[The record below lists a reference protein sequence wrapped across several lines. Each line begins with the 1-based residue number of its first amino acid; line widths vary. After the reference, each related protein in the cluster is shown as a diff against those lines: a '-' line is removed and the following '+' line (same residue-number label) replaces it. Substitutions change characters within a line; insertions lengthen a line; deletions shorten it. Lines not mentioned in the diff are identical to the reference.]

1 MTRELRPTVLEIIAA
16 IRLRARTAALCIALW
31 FAALVMA
38 LSGAALAAVAF
49 AAGAGLAAGI
59 DRRLPLFVFLLMLPG
74 LTAFDGLVLLRFGGS
89 ALDFRLILTGSIGVV
104 LVALILKYGTTLDVV
119 AAVFAAFVGTM
130 IVLIVE
136 SDTPMRGLPEVA
148 RLVDYLLAYLVAR
161 RSFGSVS
168 GLALLAAAVAIG
180 GLVPLMSGLIQ
191 LVRGEAV
198 FQNGAF
204 RLTGVYSG
212 SPVGLAF
219 AMFSAALAL
228 YFTFMTRLQWRRSA
242 AWAAVVVFGLF
253 FFVLVE
259 TSSRLAFMSIVFS
272 LFAGEILLRHWRRLP
287 VIAAVAVCALLLA
300 PGLSGRLG
308 SVTGNG
314 NGGGETTTIGG
325 ATTTT
330 SEGNP
335 SGDPS
340 LDYRVYLWETML
352 GQWRHSPLTGLGT
365 GSFPVVFER
374 ISGTPRVPPENDYV
388 GIIVESGLVGISI
401 YLFGQLAVIV
411 VGLYRFRR
419 AERGPTGTAI
429 ALALT
434 YFVGSNI
441 VSVLCNPI
449 LFLDLQVAVWALLG
463 SALAIPIATSSE
475 LRGHE
480 GGPGRWG
487 RVILIEDLTPERVQ
501 RWLGRWRP
509 ANAVTRVSSCAEQ
522 GA

>member
-1 MTRELRPTVLEIIAA
+1 MVSELRATVRETIAA
-16 IRLRARTAALCIALW
+16 IRLRPRTAALCIALW

-38 LSGAALAAVAF
+38 LTGTALAAVVF
-49 AAGAGLAAGI
+49 AAGAGLTAAI
-59 DRRLPLFVFLLMLPG
+59 DRRLPLVMFLLMLPG
-74 LTAFDGLVLLRFGGS
+74 STAFDSLVLLGFSGS
-89 ALDFRLILTGSIGVV
+89 AIDFRLLLTGSIGLV

-136 SDTPMRGLPEVA
+136 SDTPMRGLPEIA
-148 RLVDYLLAYLVAR
+148 RLVDYLLVYLVAR

-191 LVRGEAV
+191 LVRGEAL

-204 RLTGVYSG
+204 RLTGVYST
-212 SPVGLAF
+212 SPVGLAL

-228 YFTFMTRLQWRRSA
+228 YFAFMTRLQWRSSA
-242 AWAAVVVFGLF
+242 AWVAVVVFGLF

-287 VIAAVAVCALLLA
+287 VIAALAVCALLLA
-300 PGLSGRLG
+300 PGLSGRLNAV
-308 SVTGNG
+308 VTTNTNPSASSGTVN
-314 NGGGETTTIGG
+314 
-325 ATTTT
+325 A
-330 SEGNP
+330 EGNP

-340 LDYRVYLWETML
+340 LNYRIYLWERML
-352 GQWRHSPLTGLGT
+352 GEWRHSPLTGLGT

-411 VGLYRFRR
+411 VGLYRFRY
-419 AERGPTGTAI
+419 AKRGPTRTAI

-441 VSVLCNPI
+441 VSVLSNPI

-463 SALAIPIATSSE
+463 SALAIPIATFSE
-475 LRGHE
+475 IRGHD

-509 ANAVTRVSSCAEQ
+509 TGAVTRVSSCAEQ